1 MKNHVR
7 LRVGGDFACFSRPE
21 FKVERVSY
29 PMMTPS
35 AARGVLEAIFWKP
48 EFRWEV
54 REIWVLHH
62 GGEFVLLRNEISE
75 RQAKTPIMVEDRR
88 QQRASLLLK
97 QVEYLICA
105 DLRLACHAD
114 APLPKY
120 LSQFERRLDR
130 GQCHHTPYLGTREFA
145 AWFRPVDGSET
156 PQPWDQDFGTML
168 FDLAFRED
176 TRRKELAFHRHGPKG
191 DQRVRVAEGFAEAL
205 FFPAHLEQGILRVPL
220 EKYLEL
226 YQKEGF
232 HAQGI
237 A

>member
-1 MKNHVR
+1 MKTHAK
-7 LRVGGDFACFSRPE
+7 LKVGGEFACFSRPE

-29 PMMTPS
+29 PTMTPS

-54 REIWVLHH
+54 REIWVIAH

-75 RQAKTPIMVEDRR
+75 RQAKAPIIVEDKR

-97 QVEYLICA
+97 QVEYLIKA
-105 DLRLACHAD
+105 DLRLAPHAD
-114 APLPKY
+114 APLAKY

-145 AWFRPVDGSET
+145 ARFEPVDGTET
-156 PQPWDQDFGTML
+156 PLPWDQDFGTML

-176 TRRKELAFHRHGPKG
+176 AQRQELTFHRHGP
-191 DQRVRVAEGFAEAL
+191 EGAREASGYAEAL
-205 FFPAHLEQGILRVPL
+205 FFQARFEQGILKVPP

-226 YQKEGF
+226 YRKEGLY
-232 HAQGI
+232 AQEI

>member
-1 MKNHVR
+1 MKTHAR
-7 LRVGGDFACFSRPE
+7 LKVGGDFACFSRPE

-29 PMMTPS
+29 PIMTPS

-54 REIWVLHH
+54 REIWVLAH

-75 RQAKTPIMVEDRR
+75 RQARTPIIVEDRR

-97 QVEYLICA
+97 QVEYLIYA
-105 DLRLACHAD
+105 NLRLASHAN

-145 AWFRPVDGSET
+145 AWFQPVNGTET

-176 TRRKELAFHRHGPKG
+176 AHRQELTFHRHGPQG
-191 DQRVRVAEGFAEAL
+191 ERRVRVASGYAEAL
-205 FFPAHLEQGILRVPL
+205 FFSARLEQGILQVPP

-237 A
+237 T

>member
-1 MKNHVR
+1 MKTHVK
-7 LRVGGDFACFSRPE
+7 LKVGGEYACFSRPE

-29 PMMTPS
+29 PIMTPS

-54 REIWVLHH
+54 REIWVLKN

-75 RQAKTPIMVEDRR
+75 RQAKTPIMVEERR

-97 QVEYLICA
+97 QVEYLIKA
-105 DLRLACHAD
+105 DIRMAPHAD
-114 APLPKY
+114 AHLAKY
-120 LSQFERRLDR
+120 MSQFERRLER

-145 AWFRPVDGSET
+145 AWFEPTNGTEAPLS
-156 PQPWDQDFGTML
+156 WDQDFGTML

-176 TRRKELAFHRHGPKG
+176 AQRNELSFRRHGP
-191 DQRVRVAEGFAEAL
+191 EGGRKVSGYAEAL
-205 FFPAHLEQGILRVPL
+205 FFFARLEQGILRVPQG
-220 EKYLEL
+220 KYLEL
-226 YQKEGF
+226 YQKEGLD
-232 HAQGI
+232 AQGT